1 MRRQSL
7 AMLFP
12 FAVLALGMSDHPARS
27 EPPKKKYV
35 FVENTDRWVAVDH
48 GEWHYVGKLDQN
60 GDFVADFMWKKGQG
74 KSLTTTITLNSAV
87 FTSNP
92 QKVYEFRSG
101 MLIPG
106 KIERDGRF
114 VPEKGGTIIPF
125 KEYEYSPTAT
135 PIWNL
140 PGVFLSEEQAAELR
154 KTKPADK
161 K

>member
-1 MRRQSL
+1 
-7 AMLFP
+7 MLFP
-12 FAVLALGMSDHPARS
+12 FAILALSLFDHPGRS
-27 EPPKKKYV
+27 EPPKQKYV

-48 GEWHYVGKLDQN
+48 CEWHLVGKLDNN

-74 KSLTTTITLNSAV
+74 KSLTPTITLNSAV
-87 FTSNP
+87 FTLNP

-114 VPEKGGTIIPF
+114 VPEAGGTIVPF
-125 KEYEYSPTAT
+125 KDYEYSPTAT

-140 PGVFLSEEQAAELR
+140 PGVFLTAEQAAELKKR
-154 KTKPADK
+154 KPDEK